1 MKLRNLHIL
10 IKQESITS
18 QKHCSQDFWRIA
30 NGVLKVN
37 LLYLLYSTA
46 RKCFPLDLIKQNY
59 LLKTFLRTLILITE
73 VPYFPSR
80 TSLKLHNISVTS
92 KMVKNIITNLNSSKA
107 SSPDCILVVVLTK
120 CEPDLSF
127 ILTELF
133 SKFLKASCFPDCLK
147 VSWVIPVFKN
157 IEYWGKVCRQKL
169 PPS

>member
-1 MKLRNLHIL
+1 M
-10 IKQESITS
+10 
-18 QKHCSQDFWRIA
+18 
-30 NGVLKVN
+30 
-37 LLYLLYSTA
+37 
-46 RKCFPLDLIKQNY
+46 
-59 LLKTFLRTLILITE
+59 TE

-120 CEPDLSF
+120 CEPDLPF
-127 ILTELF
+127 ILTELL

-157 IEYWGKVCRQKL
+157 IEYRGKVCRQKL
-169 PPS
+169 PPC